1 MYIIYF
7 LAYIFIS
14 PDYDLICNFRIESF
28 ADDLLY
34 NSLLEEMCLF
44 YEIVIF

>member
-1 MYIIYF
+1 MYVIYF
-7 LAYIFIS
+7 LTYIFIS
-14 PDYDLICNFRIESF
+14 SDYDLICNFRIESF

-34 NSLLEEMCLF
+34 NSLLEEMSLF

>member
-7 LAYIFIS
+7 LTYIFIS
-14 PDYDLICNFRIESF
+14 SVYDLICNFGVESF
-28 ADDLLY
+28 ADDLLN
-34 NSLLEEMCLF
+34 NSLLEEMSLF